1 MHKWIAK
8 MMSIIDYYINESNKD
23 KNISFGSEDMCIAD
37 QILDNDYDSL
47 DTNNFCI
54 CINMKIYK

>member
-1 MHKWIAK
+1 
-8 MMSIIDYYINESNKD
+8 MSIIDYYINESNKD